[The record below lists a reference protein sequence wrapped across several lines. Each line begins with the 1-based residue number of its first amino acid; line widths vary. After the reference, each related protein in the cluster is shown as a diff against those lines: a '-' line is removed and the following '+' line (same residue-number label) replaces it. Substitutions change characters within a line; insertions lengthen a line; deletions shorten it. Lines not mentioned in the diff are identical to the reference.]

1 MVSPIYYSELQIYKT
16 DFLLLLLVGREV
28 EMSWNGSLFTLH
40 KNSLLCKM
48 IHWKLPL
55 NNSSAGAFNL
65 PKKSILNRIL
75 RTTSVLCSENA
86 VGILK

>member
-48 IHWKLPL
+48 IH
-55 NNSSAGAFNL
+55 
-65 PKKSILNRIL
+65 
-75 RTTSVLCSENA
+75 
-86 VGILK
+86 